1 MGQHPIFKPRNR
13 PRPVFQALRRGR
25 YLSTDQP
32 GSYLARIGGGL
43 IVTITAKPSRLIGVA
58 ERNGL
63 ISCATAPLTVDQLP
77 PWGGNNLQAIRKLVT
92 DAALADLTAPMRVSS
107 VREILC
113 RMHRAGIPSIE
124 ASIYYPGRSY
134 KRHGWRHSIL
144 TAI

>member
-1 MGQHPIFKPRNR
+1 MTMTTG
-13 PRPVFQALRRGR
+13 
-25 YLSTDQP
+25 T
-32 GSYLARIGGGL
+32 
-43 IVTITAKPSRLIGVA
+43 PSRLIGVA
-58 ERNGL
+58 ERCGL
-63 ISCATAPLTVDQLP
+63 ISCATAPITVDQLP

-92 DAALADLTAPMRVSS
+92 DAALADLASPMRVSS

-144 TAI
+144 LAN

>member
-1 MGQHPIFKPRNR
+1 M
-13 PRPVFQALRRGR
+13 
-25 YLSTDQP
+25 
-32 GSYLARIGGGL
+32 
-43 IVTITAKPSRLIGVA
+43 TITARPSRLIGVA

-63 ISCATAPLTVDQLP
+63 ISCSCMAIDIDQLP
-77 PWGGNNLQAIRKLVT
+77 PWGGNNLQTIRKLVT
-92 DAALADLTAPMRVSS
+92 DAARADRAAPMRFSS
-107 VREILC
+107 VKEILC

>member
-1 MGQHPIFKPRNR
+1 M
-13 PRPVFQALRRGR
+13 
-25 YLSTDQP
+25 
-32 GSYLARIGGGL
+32 
-43 IVTITAKPSRLIGVA
+43 ITARPNRLIGVA
-58 ERNGL
+58 ERCGL

-92 DAALADLTAPMRVSS
+92 DAALADLAAPMRVSS
-107 VREILC
+107 IKEILC

-134 KRHGWRHSIL
+134 KRHGWQHSIL